1 MQAERTMHSDP
12 GRTLRPK
19 RRVLVIDDRRDL
31 AESFAR
37 LAQDLGHQSAFA
49 TNGDAALDFAQ
60 RMRPEV
66 VILDLVL
73 PDIEG
78 DDLARQLRALPGMRE
93 ARIYVVSGYGTE
105 DERRRTREAGCDGH
119 FLKPLDLRLFETLLE
134 S

>member
-1 MQAERTMHSDP
+1 VQVDAKNRARAS
-12 GRTLRPK
+12 
-19 RRVLVIDDRRDL
+19 RRVLVIDDRRDI

-37 LAQDLGHQSAFA
+37 LAQEMGHQSAFA

-60 RMRPEV
+60 RMRPDV

-78 DDLARQLRALPGMRE
+78 DQLARELRSLPGMRE

-119 FLKPLDLRLFETLLE
+119 FLKPLSLSLFETLLE
-134 S
+134 G

>member
-1 MQAERTMHSDP
+1 MAQSIPSEASKA
-12 GRTLRPK
+12 RPRR

-37 LAQDLGHQSAFA
+37 LAQDMGHQSAFA

-93 ARIYVVSGYGTE
+93 ARIYVVSGYGTD

-119 FLKPLDLRLFETLLE
+119 FLKPLDLRLFEALLE
-134 S
+134 G